1 MWCFRHELPRV
12 SRRLYFLR
20 IRSWESRADML
31 RKFRNVRWDDHP
43 KLTSPNG
50 PSPLKNSLP
59 AKVRIGNLNLA
70 YRSRESSE
78 IVVFNDNLRRDADQG
93 SGRSENAK
101 HSGANCWEAK
111 SVIGLLCGACVIDCC
126 GHKRKTL

>member
-1 MWCFRHELPRV
+1 
-12 SRRLYFLR
+12 
-20 IRSWESRADML
+20 ML

-111 SVIGLLCGACVIDCC
+111 SVIGLLCGRCMQGIASWSVRCDTFAERTSCVCT
-126 GHKRKTL
+126 KKSSSKP